1 MGTLQERLNL
11 VRSAMTQSELAAQM
25 EVPTNTVGRYERGE
39 FRPDLLFLQKLCTKF
54 DVSLDWLVLGIGEK
68 KLSAKSKDSAAATCS
83 NCLELIARLNIVNDR
98 LYHATERERELLKE
112 ISTLKQDFLFLKNET
127 LARAG
132 NKKFTVE

>member
-1 MGTLQERLNL
+1 MGTLQERLKL